1 MKITICGSAT
11 FVDKM
16 AEAQAYL
23 QNKGFEVF
31 VPDPLVT
38 EDWYRENYGAEEL
51 FRMKPVW
58 TKNHWKKIENSD
70 AVLIL
75 NKTKKGINGYFGS
88 NTLMELSV
96 AYYLGKKIFLLHPIT
111 EDHPHFEEI
120 VALGSIVLDGDLD
133 KIS

>member
-11 FVDKM
+11 FVDHM
-16 AEAQAYL
+16 AEAQTYL

-38 EDWYRENYGAEEL
+38 EEWYKENNGKDNFL
-51 FRMKPVW
+51 QMKPIW

-75 NKTKKGINGYFGS
+75 NKEKK
-88 NTLMELSV
+88 E
-96 AYYLGKKIFLLHPIT
+96 FLVILVQILLWNYQSHI
-111 EDHPHFEEI
+111 I
-120 VALGSIVLDGDLD
+120 
-133 KIS
+133 